1 MCTGKWGWSSL
12 LLRTCSDSLVPT
24 GWHHLGSRVTCLHL
38 VGKTHSLRPGS
49 PYRSHLWL
57 LKKLVLQPFLPL
69 GGPPG
74 SRVCLRHCLCPL
86 VLSRPS
92 KAQSRDRLPFSDY
105 PNHLSLSCPIQWY
118 HVDLT
123 HCHLNC
129 RVVSGMSLS
138 HLLSYELLGRWHDS
152 TYPPDV
158 ALSSSKMPFMVPM
171 SIHSLTHS
179 FNKLVLSACSVL
191 ATKLGTVSEW

>member
-1 MCTGKWGWSSL
+1 MCLDTSAHCSCRTLCWYVTESQAGLGKVSSFLCQNGHRDLISMCTGKWGWSSL

-86 VLSRPS
+86 ILSRPS
-92 KAQSRDRLPFSDY
+92 KAQSRDCLPFSDY
-105 PNHLSLSCPIQWY
+105 PNH
-118 HVDLT
+118 
-123 HCHLNC
+123 
-129 RVVSGMSLS
+129 
-138 HLLSYELLGRWHDS
+138 
-152 TYPPDV
+152 
-158 ALSSSKMPFMVPM
+158 F
-171 SIHSLTHS
+171 HSPAPY
-179 FNKLVLSACSVL
+179 N
-191 ATKLGTVSEW
+191 GIM